1 MLMIAMADTAPAAD
15 TGIGGVICVLPS
27 RPGPQRA
34 DAPSKV
40 PVANTAFV
48 VQKGEERVASFTTDS
63 EGHFQVSL
71 PAGHYIVSR
80 ADAVA
85 IGRLRFEVDVVAGK
99 MTQVDW
105 TGDSGMR

>member
-1 MLMIAMADTAPAAD
+1 MIAMAETAPAAE
-15 TGIGGVICVLPS
+15 TGIEGVIYVSPS

-34 DAPSKV
+34 DAPSKA

-48 VQKGEERVASFTTDS
+48 VQKGEEKVASFTTDS

-71 PAGHYIVSR
+71 PPGHYIVSR
-80 ADAVA
+80 ENAGA

-99 MTQVDW
+99 MTRVDW